1 MVEKGRCVEGRKG
14 GRREGGR
21 EGEEKFSLLFL
32 LSLHVGFPFLILTPK
47 ATLSTSPSGTSM
59 EEEEEEKEENRCVK
73 ARRLSATRRRWR
85 WDERGR
91 ESVGG
96 LR

>member
-1 MVEKGRCVEGRKG
+1 M
-14 GRREGGR
+14 
-21 EGEEKFSLLFL
+21 
-32 LSLHVGFPFLILTPK
+32 
-47 ATLSTSPSGTSM
+47 ST
-59 EEEEEEKEENRCVK
+59 EEEEEEEEENRCVK

-91 ESVGG
+91 ESEGG